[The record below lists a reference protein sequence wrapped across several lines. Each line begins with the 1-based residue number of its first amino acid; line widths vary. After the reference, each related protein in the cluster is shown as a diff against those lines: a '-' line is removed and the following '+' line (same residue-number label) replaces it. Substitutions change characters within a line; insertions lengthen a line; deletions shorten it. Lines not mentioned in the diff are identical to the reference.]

1 MNWKYIIP
9 LFAIAVACE
18 APIDEDVNI
27 KEPSAELVSIINPI
41 AGTEEVPRMFQVN
54 AEKGKTIDLGNGGS
68 LEFPANAFVDKDG
81 KPVKGKVD
89 VQWQEFHS
97 LGDIMLSG
105 IPMKYDSAG
114 VQFDLVSGG
123 MFTIHASQKGS
134 PVEIAPS
141 KKVEVNV
148 ASIQD
153 TPCYNFYEM
162 DEKTGDWSYETTK
175 VGEPI
180 KTETQSAN
188 AETTAKQ
195 PDLLDV
201 NLKTN
206 AFPELA
212 KLDIVG
218 WEVKRPLKSAEKS
231 LLKVRS
237 SKLRLIK
244 TDSLGLTL
252 EAKTAGDQLF
262 QFPVAPYTV
271 DQALNHSTKNRKALE
286 KSFTETRKFAKE
298 MAAGRVIR
306 SIEIDNFGTY
316 NWDIIYK
323 RDNSLPLFA
332 KFNYPKNVDPK
343 LVSLFLV
350 SPEENVIVS
359 YDPAGD
365 DKFSFDPNF
374 KNCLI
379 AILPGNKLV
388 SVSDEGFAQAR
399 GLKTGQICE
408 FQFKET
414 GIKLKSSKDI
424 MNHINVLI

>member
-1 MNWKYIIP
+1 MNWKYILP
-9 LFAIAVACE
+9 LFAFAVACE
-18 APIDEDVNI
+18 TSTKEDKNSSELKSELLSVIDPIE
-27 KEPSAELVSIINPI
+27 
-41 AGTEEVPRMFQVN
+41 GTEEAPLIFQVS
-54 AEKGKTIDLGNGGS
+54 AENGKTIDLGNGGS
-68 LEFPANAFVDKDG
+68 LEFPDNAFVDQNG
-81 KPVKGKVD
+81 KPVKGQVE
-89 VQWQEFHS
+89 VEWQEFHS

-123 MFTIHASQKGS
+123 MFTIHATQKGN

-141 KKVEVNV
+141 KKVNVTV

-162 DEKTGDWSYETTK
+162 DEKTGEWTYETTK
-175 VGEPI
+175 VGDPI
-180 KTETQSAN
+180 KEETKQSG
-188 AETTAKQ
+188 TTPTSKQ

-201 NLKTN
+201 NLNTK

-212 KLDIVG
+212 KLDIIG
-218 WEVKRPLKSAEKS
+218 WEVKRRLKSAEKDI
-231 LLKVRS
+231 LKMKS

-252 EAKTAGDQLF
+252 EAKTAGDQLLHY
-262 QFPVAPYTV
+262 PVAPYTV
-271 DQALNHSTKNRKALE
+271 EQALIDSKENRKTLD
-286 KSFTETRKFAKE
+286 KSFTETRKYAKE

-316 NWDIIYK
+316 NWDIINK

-343 LVSLFLV
+343 LISLYLI
-350 SPEENVIVS
+350 SPEENVVVN
-359 YDPAGD
+359 YNPAGD
-365 DKFSFDPNF
+365 DKFSFDPNL

-388 SVSDEGFAQAR
+388 SVSNEGFSKAR
-399 GLKTGQICE
+399 TLKKGQVCE

-414 GIKLKSSKDI
+414 GIKLNSSKDI
-424 MNHINVLI
+424 MNHLNALI